1 LTCLSI
7 SNLSLFFKSIK
18 LSSLQK
24 EISKEIIKEIII
36 RLQFLSN
43 VGLEYLSLKR
53 NAQTLSGGESQRIR
67 LAAQIGLQLVGVLY
81 ILDEPSIGLHA
92 RDNKRLI
99 DTLIQLRD
107 LGNTIIVVE

>member
-1 LTCLSI
+1 MILKML
-7 SNLSLFFKSIK
+7 
-18 LSSLQK
+18 LQTMK
-24 EISKEIIKEIII
+24 SKEIIKEMII

-81 ILDEPSIGLHA
+81 ILDDLNDYNETLFQFSGDLNS
-92 RDNKRLI
+92 DEVI
-99 DTLIQLRD
+99 DILDIMELVSMV
-107 LGNTIIVVE
+107 LNNN